1 MSKKHFLLWGVLL
14 GLSSCY
20 YDVEDEL
27 YIVRNCD
34 LPAVVT
40 FADDV
45 NPIIQQSCA
54 IVGCH
59 ISSNPDRV
67 SLETYDNI
75 KATIDNNGFQTRTF
89 DNLSM
94 PPAGPLSAC
103 HIDIL
108 KKWIEDGAPN
118 N

>member
-1 MSKKHFLLWGVLL
+1 MLKKQHFLWVILL

-27 YIVRNCD
+27 YIVKNCE
-34 LPAVVT
+34 LPAEVS

-54 IVGCH
+54 ISGCH
-59 ISSNPDRV
+59 VSSNPDRV

-75 KATIDNNGFQTRTF
+75 KSTIDDNSFQFRTF

-94 PPAGPLSAC
+94 PPAGPLSGC
-103 HIDIL
+103 NIDLL
-108 KKWIEDGAPN
+108 KKWIENGAPN